1 MSEHSP
7 DQVIEMAQQ
16 RIAQRKEQEH
26 AHLAQRGQAPV
37 YNERPWLYF
46 LAGIAA
52 ALLLTL
58 LLWPGL
64 PLHEKMIVVMQ
75 GVCSQQHNLYLAGMQ
90 LPICAR
96 CTGIYMTFLTTL
108 IILGT
113 LGRGRAGHPP
123 PWHISAALVAFVVVM
138 GVDGVNSFLNEA
150 GLPTAYEPRNDL
162 RTITGLGMGVGVA
175 TMVMLVFNQ
184 ALRKDIDDRLP
195 VLKNWFELVGIMVL
209 NVLLLAAAFGNLHL
223 LFWPLAFLSFLGM
236 LGALYGMCVLACSLL
251 LGYSNSITR
260 MSQLARPAVVA
271 VLPTIVIVG
280 GLALFRM
287 WLESQGLHI

>member
-7 DQVIEMAQQ
+7 DRIIEMAQQ
-16 RIAQRKEQEH
+16 RIEQRKEQEYI
-26 AHLAQRGQAPV
+26 HLTQHRQVQV

-46 LAGIAA
+46 LGAIAVV
-52 ALLLTL
+52 LLLTL
-58 LLWPGL
+58 LLLPGL

-108 IILGT
+108 IVLGA
-113 LGRGRAGHPP
+113 LGRGRAGRPP
-123 PWHISAALVAFVVVM
+123 PWHIAAALVAFVAVM
-138 GVDGVNSFLNEA
+138 GVDGINSFLNEA

-175 TMVMLVFNQ
+175 AMVMLVFNQ
-184 ALRKDIDDRLP
+184 ALRRDVDDGLP
-195 VLKNWFELVGIMVL
+195 VLKNWAELASIMLL
-209 NVLLLAAAFGNLHL
+209 NFLLLAAAFGNLHFM
-223 LFWPLAFLSFLGM
+223 FWPLAFVSFLGM

-251 LGYSNSITR
+251 LGYSNTITR
-260 MSQLARPAVVA
+260 LSQLARPAVVA
-271 VLPTIVIVG
+271 VLPTVVIIG